1 METKYRVELLPGG
14 GDPVDTPDDFFK
26 LPFVMLSVAKRMSGK
41 TCSMSQFLH
50 ILHRMKRL
58 DRVILVSPTY
68 ENNKH
73 YFKGLPLNE
82 EEDVL
87 EPSLESAAIIMD
99 RVEEEARVYSEYH
112 EQMKVWN
119 ELQRLCREY
128 KQAKKQGLAEDLMK
142 GLQQPTHK
150 YGGRKP
156 VVVAFF
162 DDCQNT
168 AAFSTRSKL
177 SYMTI
182 KHRHIGKTAEG
193 SIGCSLMYACQNYT
207 SASGGIPKT
216 IRGNTTIL
224 CVFKNK
230 NMKELD
236 IIAEEC
242 SGEVDVDTF
251 MAVHTAATE
260 GDYTFLTID
269 LNRKSTHPSMFRKCW
284 NQWIMAVEVPKDR
297 AGAGGEEKEQAK
309 PDEQTTAPEQNP
321 LKQSSATSPSTT
333 SSSAPPKRTNNRQK
347 KGGDGV
353 YRVKDTSG
361 SARKKRRF
369 GIKHPAAQPPKGPTR
384 VHKVTTPW
392 RPKPP
397 RPAKGTFI

>member
-1 METKYRVELLPGG
+1 MESRYAVEVLPGG
-14 GDPVDTPDDFFK
+14 GDPVETPDDFFK

-58 DRVILVSPTY
+58 DRLILVSPTY

-82 EEDVL
+82 KEDVL
-87 EPSLESAAIIMD
+87 EPTLGAADIIMNKL
-99 RVEEEARVYSEYH
+99 EEEARVYSEYH
-112 EQMKVWN
+112 ESMKLWEEINRIVGGN
-119 ELQRLCREY
+119 KHMR
-128 KQAKKQGLAEDLMK
+128 AQGLADELLQ
-142 GLQQPTHK
+142 GLEKPTHK

-168 AAFSTRSKL
+168 HAFSSRSKL
-177 SYMTI
+177 PYMTI
-182 KHRHIGKTAEG
+182 KHRHLGQTANG
-193 SIGCSLMYACQNYT
+193 AIGCSLMYACQNYT

-260 GDYTFLTID
+260 GDYNFLTVD
-269 LNRKSTHPSMFRKCW
+269 LNRKDTHPSMFRKCW
-284 NQWIMAVEVPKDR
+284 NQWI
-297 AGAGGEEKEQAK
+297 
-309 PDEQTTAPEQNP
+309 
-321 LKQSSATSPSTT
+321 TT
-333 SSSAPPKRTNNRQK
+333 SVKSPDDNDTKNDPAIANTIKQTNTTGQEYTDSKEIVNQTAKHRPAVSKNKRKQHTRLV
-347 KGGDGV
+347 GGG
-353 YRVKDTSG
+353 
-361 SARKKRRF
+361 
-369 GIKHPAAQPPKGPTR
+369 
-384 VHKVTTPW
+384 VHKVTSKWHPPTIPQA
-392 RPKPP
+392 RPHKN
-397 RPAKGTFI
+397 GTL

>member
-1 METKYRVELLPGG
+1 MESKYRVELLPGG
-14 GDPVDTPDDFFK
+14 GDPVETPDDFFK

-50 ILHRMKRL
+50 ILHKMKRL

-87 EPSLESAAIIMD
+87 EPSLDSAAIIMN
-99 RVEEEARVYSEYH
+99 RVEEEARAYSEFH

-119 ELQRLCREY
+119 EIQRLL
-128 KQAKKQGLAEDLMK
+128 KGHKHAQAQGLAADILQ
-142 GLQQPTHK
+142 GLEKPKHK

-168 AAFSTRSKL
+168 PAFSTRSKL

-182 KHRHIGKTAEG
+182 KHRHLGQTSEG

-260 GDYTFLTID
+260 GDYNFLTID
-269 LNRKSTHPSMFRKCW
+269 LNKKSSHPSMFRKCW
-284 NQWIMAVEVPKDR
+284 NQWIMAVEVPAANKNKS
-297 AGAGGEEKEQAK
+297 GEGVDPQQPQVMDDGLKNAIKQ
-309 PDEQTTAPEQNP
+309 PAPP
-321 LKQSSATSPSTT
+321 
-333 SSSAPPKRTNNRQK
+333 SSSNRIS
-347 KGGDGV
+347 D
-353 YRVKDTSG
+353 S
-361 SARKKRRF
+361 SSNKRRKAADTTPRETI
-369 GIKHPAAQPPKGPTR
+369 GSRHKKSLKSKHPAGQFPKGPSH
-384 VHKVTTPW
+384 VYKVNTPW

-397 RPAKGTFI
+397 RRASATFM

>member
-1 METKYRVELLPGG
+1 MTNKSSDKRPMSSRYAVEVLPGG
-14 GDPVDTPDDFFK
+14 SDPVETPDDFFK

-50 ILHRMKRL
+50 ILNKMGRL

-87 EPSLESAAIIMD
+87 EPTLDAADKIM
-99 RVEEEARVYSEYH
+99 RIVEEEARVYQEFH
-112 EQMKVWN
+112 EQMKLWR
-119 ELQRLCREY
+119 EIQRLIGN
-128 KQAKKQGLAEDLMK
+128 KGKKGGLHAP
-142 GLQQPTHK
+142 GLVDDVMQHVEKPTHK

-168 AAFSTRSKL
+168 AAFSTKSSL

-182 KHRHIGKTAEG
+182 KHRHIGKTSEG
-193 SIGCSLMYACQNYT
+193 SIGVSLMYACQNYT

-251 MAVHTAATE
+251 MAVHEAATE
-260 GDYTFLTID
+260 GDYSFLTID

-284 NQWIMAVEVPKDR
+284 NEWITAQVVPSIDELTDVAGDDKSTENKQTKKDKKKTR
-297 AGAGGEEKEQAK
+297 ASSDKRKRSGATPERENPSKKPVGGGPYTGKQQLAK
-309 PDEQTTAPEQNP
+309 AGRA
-321 LKQSSATSPSTT
+321 KQKCP
-333 SSSAPPKRTNNRQK
+333 
-347 KGGDGV
+347 
-353 YRVKDTSG
+353 
-361 SARKKRRF
+361 
-369 GIKHPAAQPPKGPTR
+369 GPQM
-384 VHKVTTPW
+384 
-392 RPKPP
+392 
-397 RPAKGTFI
+397 

>member
-1 METKYRVELLPGG
+1 MEAKYRVELLPGG

-119 ELQRLCREY
+119 EITRLCREY

-142 GLQQPTHK
+142 GLEKPTHK

-284 NQWIMAVEVPKDR
+284 NQWIMAVEVPRQQATD
-297 AGAGGEEKEQAK
+297 GGGGNNNEQRNKGDAVPEK
-309 PDEQTTAPEQNP
+309 NP
-321 LKQSSATSPSTT
+321 LKQSAATPLST
-333 SSSAPPKRTNNRQK
+333 SSSLPKRTNNRPTSE
-347 KGGDGV
+347 GV
-353 YRVKDTSG
+353 YRVRDTAG

-369 GIKHPAAQPPKGPTR
+369 GVKHPAAQPPKAPTR

>member
-1 METKYRVELLPGG
+1 MESKYRVELLPGG
-14 GDPVDTPDDFFK
+14 GDPVETPDDFFK

-50 ILHRMKRL
+50 ILHKMKRL

-87 EPSLESAAIIMD
+87 EPSLDSAAIIME
-99 RVEEEARVYSEYH
+99 RVEEEARAYSEYH

-119 ELQRLCREY
+119 EIQRLLRDHKYARE
-128 KQAKKQGLAEDLMK
+128 QGLAEDILK
-142 GLQQPTHK
+142 GLEKPKHK

-168 AAFSTRSKL
+168 PAFSTRSKL

-182 KHRHIGKTAEG
+182 KHRHLGQTSEG

-251 MAVHTAATE
+251 MAVHAAATE

-269 LNRKSTHPSMFRKCW
+269 LNRKSSHPSMFRRCW
-284 NQWIMAVEVPKDR
+284 NQWIMAVEVPQHSANKSKDDSTQ
-297 AGAGGEEKEQAK
+297 EH
-309 PDEQTTAPEQNP
+309 PTTPTNAIKQGDAPTKHKNHNH
-321 LKQSSATSPSTT
+321 K
-333 SSSAPPKRTNNRQK
+333 KRTRNKEDNTPQE
-347 KGGDGV
+347 
-353 YRVKDTSG
+353 TTG
-361 SARKKRRF
+361 SLHKKRIRP
-369 GIKHPAAQPPKGPTR
+369 KHPAAKPPAGPSHI
-384 VHKVTTPW
+384 HKVTSKW
-392 RPKPP
+392 RPKPS
-397 RPAKGTFI
+397 RKPANGTFM